1 MLLAFIR
8 DEFLEMMGVRQMLKA
23 RTCVLLALLSLA
35 LNGGGAA
42 GCGSKGNPATQNIN
56 GPENRNTTT
65 SPTPARDVDV
75 DSSGGGTVKG
85 EIKVLA
91 EGGYSQVND
100 AFVAV
105 ARDAET
111 YAAIRE
117 LAKGLPEM
125 SADFFQHNAV
135 VAAFLGQRR
144 TGGYGVRITR
154 AADGKVQLEQ
164 DSPAKGSMT
173 TQALSAPFKIV
184 SVPTGESDF
193 RFENTLSLEIGAAW
207 QAAMRPYRVSAG
219 EFRMFGGFAAHSES
233 FGLTGDLRVMR
244 AGSLATF
251 VFDLKSSG
259 GKKARVL
266 QEVASGLVQKNNQV
280 LINYLEAGTLVDRP
294 RSALRAQ
301 GSFTGREDGISLAFD
316 SLPSNISDGY
326 GGEGK
331 LEAAATAPAP
341 QKNRPADEM

>member
-1 MLLAFIR
+1 
-8 DEFLEMMGVRQMLKA
+8 MLKV
-23 RTCVLLALLSLA
+23 RTCVLLVLLSLA
-35 LNGGGAA
+35 VNGGGAA
-42 GCGSKGNPATQNIN
+42 GCGSKQNQMTQNTN
-56 GPENRNTTT
+56 GPENKNTTA

-75 DSSGGGTVKG
+75 GGGGGTVKG

-91 EGGYSQVND
+91 EGSYSQVNN

-117 LAKGLPEM
+117 LAKGLPDM

-135 VAAFLGQRR
+135 IAAFLGQRR
-144 TGGYGVRITR
+144 TGGYSISMTR

-164 DSPAKGSMT
+164 VSPAKGSMT

-184 SVPTGESDF
+184 SVTTGDSDF
-193 RFENTLSLEIGAAW
+193 RFENTLTLELGGAW
-207 QAAMRPYRVSAG
+207 QAAMRPYKVTAG

-233 FGLTGDLRVMR
+233 FDLTGDLRVMR
-244 AGSLATF
+244 EGGLATF

-259 GKKARVL
+259 GKKDRVL
-266 QEVASGLVQKNNQV
+266 REVATGLVQKNNQV
-280 LINYLEAGTLVDRP
+280 MISYVEAGTLVDRP
-294 RSALRAQ
+294 RSALHAQ
-301 GSFTGREDGISLAFD
+301 GSFTGREESLSLEFG
-316 SLPSNISDGY
+316 SLPSNISDGF

-341 QKNRPADEM
+341 QKNKPSDEM